1 MSAPKDNSMRKMTRG
16 RSIARKC
23 AMQALYQ
30 WQLTDHSADALLAQ
44 YIGSD
49 EMAGA
54 DVEYFSE
61 LVSQCTARREALDAA
76 IAEHA
81 DRPLDQLD
89 LVEHAILLI
98 GVYELAERLDVPYRV
113 AINEA
118 VELSKRF
125 GATDGHRYI
134 NAMLDKVANARRAAE
149 QG

>member
-1 MSAPKDNSMRKMTRG
+1 
-16 RSIARKC
+16 
-23 AMQALYQ
+23 MQVLYQ
-30 WQLTDHSADALLAQ
+30 WQLTRQSAEDLLQQ

-49 EMAGA
+49 ELAGA

-61 LVSQCTARREALDAA
+61 LVRECIAQQAMLDAV

-81 DRPLDQLD
+81 DRPTEQLD

-98 GVYELAERLDVPYRV
+98 GAYELCSRLDVPYRV
-113 AINEA
+113 VINEG

-125 GATDGHRYI
+125 GATDGHRYV
-134 NAMLDKVANARRAAE
+134 NALLDKAGRARRSAE

>member
-1 MSAPKDNSMRKMTRG
+1 
-16 RSIARKC
+16 
-23 AMQALYQ
+23 MQVLYQ
-30 WQLTDHSADALLAQ
+30 WQLTQQGADELLTQ
-44 YIGSD
+44 YLGTED
-49 EMAGA
+49 LKGA

-61 LVSQCTARREALDAA
+61 LVRECTARREALDAV
-76 IAEHA
+76 ISEHA
-81 DRPLDQLD
+81 DRPLEQLD

-98 GVYELAERLDVPYRV
+98 GTYELCERLDVPYRV

-134 NAMLDKVANARRAAE
+134 NALLDKAGRARRTAE

>member
-1 MSAPKDNSMRKMTRG
+1 MTRG

-23 AMQALYQ
+23 AMQVLYQ
-30 WQLTDHSADALLAQ
+30 WQLTQQPAEELLLQYLGADEL
-44 YIGSD
+44 
-49 EMAGA
+49 AGA

-61 LVSQCTARREALDAA
+61 LVRECIARKVQLDAV

-81 DRPLDQLD
+81 DRPTDQLD

-98 GVYELAERLDVPYRV
+98 GMYELCSRLDVPYRV
-113 AINEA
+113 VINEG

-134 NAMLDKVANARRAAE
+134 NALLDKAGRARRTAE

>member
-1 MSAPKDNSMRKMTRG
+1 MTRG

-30 WQLTDHSADALLAQ
+30 WQLTQHTADDLLAQ
-44 YIGSD
+44 YLGTD
-49 EMAGA
+49 ELAGA

-61 LVSQCTARREALDAA
+61 LICQCTARREALDAV
-76 IAEHA
+76 IAEYA
-81 DRPLDQLD
+81 DRPLAQLD

-98 GVYELAERLDVPYRV
+98 GVYELCERLDVPYRV

-134 NAMLDKVANARRAAE
+134 NALLDKVGRARRTAE